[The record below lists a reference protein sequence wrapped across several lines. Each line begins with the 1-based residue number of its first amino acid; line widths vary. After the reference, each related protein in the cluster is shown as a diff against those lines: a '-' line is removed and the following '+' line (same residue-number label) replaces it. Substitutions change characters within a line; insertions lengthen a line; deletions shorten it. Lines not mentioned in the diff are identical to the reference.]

1 MHLRSRHARRVRS
14 PGTFLPLLLL
24 LTGCH
29 LTAASTPSLPAGA
42 CRLPATP
49 PAPTDNQ
56 AAFSDYA
63 WRLFVALNWPAQSGQ
78 RGVPN
83 CDAAFGT
90 PGPVV
95 WETFKTTVQLFLP
108 NGADP
113 GPWNAATATA
123 SAGTSPAARALTF
136 HSKAPDALKLPPSI
150 RQAVGGWLIDVASN
164 PTYYDIAVNQT
175 SYDYVR
181 ANRYYDATVVNSA
194 QQVTF
199 PTGALEIKAAWRILD
214 DPAVAARFHTT
225 QASVMTF
232 DAHGKPTGTYVSKTV
247 GLVGLHIVYQATGF
261 PQWIWAT
268 FEQVDNAPDAGA
280 AATGGSWSYFNAA
293 CSGDWCTPNT
303 SPVASGQPFGTPNQI
318 TRLSPIRPATAASNA
333 TWQAKLSGTPFAY
346 YQLISPQWPSD
357 PNDPGNP
364 QGTPTPGTVANT
376 VLESY
381 IQPTSSCMDCHSTAR
396 TPNGAT
402 KTNYSFIFL
411 FAQPSSSPSVGA
423 SQP

>member
-1 MHLRSRHARRVRS
+1 MHLRSLHARS
-14 PGTFLPLLLL
+14 LGALFLLLQL
-24 LTGCH
+24 LTVGH
-29 LTAASTPSLPAGA
+29 LAAAVTPTVPAGY
-42 CRLPATP
+42 CNLPATP
-49 PAPTDNQ
+49 PSPTDGQ

-63 WRLFVALNWPAQSGQ
+63 WRLFVALNWPAQSGT

-83 CDAAFGT
+83 CDAAFGS

-95 WETFKTTVQLFLP
+95 WETFKTTEQLFLP
-108 NGADP
+108 NGTDP
-113 GPWNAATATA
+113 GPWNSTTA
-123 SAGTSPAARALTF
+123 STPPAARALTF

-150 RQAVGGWLIDVASN
+150 RQAVGGWLIDVNSN
-164 PTYYDIAVNQT
+164 PTYYDIAVNET

-181 ANRYYDATVVNSA
+181 ANRYYDATIVNSA

-214 DPAVAARFHTT
+214 DPATAARFHTV

-232 DAHGKPTGTYVSKTV
+232 DASGNPTGIYVSKIV
-247 GLVGLHIVYQATGF
+247 GLVGFHIVYQATGF

-280 AATGGSWSYFNAA
+280 TGTGQWSYFNAN

-303 SPVASGQPFGTPNQI
+303 SPVAAGQPFGTPNQI
-318 TRLSPIRPATAASNA
+318 TRLSPIRPATAAANA
-333 TWQAKLSGTPFAY
+333 TWQAKLSGTPFSY

-411 FAQPSSSPSVGA
+411 FAQPSTPSASPSTKA